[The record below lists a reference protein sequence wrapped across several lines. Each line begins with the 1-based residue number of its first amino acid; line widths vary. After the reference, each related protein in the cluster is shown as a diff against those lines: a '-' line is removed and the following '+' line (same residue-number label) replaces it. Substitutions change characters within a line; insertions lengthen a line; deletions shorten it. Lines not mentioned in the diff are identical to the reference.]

1 MGDNYTKLD
10 SYKEFSLDTEL
21 RASIR
26 LIEIGLGELQNLS
39 PSNNF
44 YHLPFQLLASGFERL
59 MKCHICYGH
68 HEKHESFPSF
78 KELKNAGHDLLE
90 LKSSILKDYFQIN
103 VIPLLQDDYNYLS
116 SDEDINQLLDILS
129 EFGKA
134 ARYYNLDIVTE
145 STKPIRNVE
154 EEWKAY
160 ETKIILAD
168 STLLRKSV
176 SFEESDEAQQI
187 VTRHIIILLERF
199 VGGLARQFTMGK
211 LGKKAQQH
219 SYVIFRYISMYND
232 KLGITDYRKGITTY
246 TSKERK
252 SHKRNI
258 IDALNRKFNSD
269 YKHKKVLKR
278 EFEGEWPFYVDSVII
293 ECRKSHWCIVTID
306 GRDYALNGSA
316 KSRYKLE
323 NPHDGGVAI
332 PGVGIGNLISITL
345 ELGKKQ

>member
-1 MGDNYTKLD
+1 MMEDFNKLD
-10 SYKEFSLDTEL
+10 IYKEFSLDTEL

-39 PSNNF
+39 PINDF

-90 LKSSILKDYFQIN
+90 LKASILNDYFKTNEID
-103 VIPLLQDDYNYLS
+103 LLQVDFDFLS
-116 SDEDINQLLDILS
+116 SDQDINQLLDILS

-145 STKPIRNVE
+145 STKPTRNVE

-160 ETKIILAD
+160 ETKIILTD
-168 STLLRKSV
+168 SELLRKSL
-176 SFEESDEAQQI
+176 SIDESDEVQQI
-187 VTRHIIILLERF
+187 ITRQIVILLERF
-199 VGGLARQFTMGK
+199 VSSLSRQFTLGR

-219 SYVIFRYISMYND
+219 SYVIFKYIGMTNE

-246 TSKERK
+246 TSRERK

-258 IDALNRKFNSD
+258 LDALKRKFKSN
-269 YKHKKVLKR
+269 YKHKKITR
-278 EFEGEWPFYVDSVII
+278 NEFNGEWPFYVDSIII

-323 NPHDGGVAI
+323 NPHEGGVAI
-332 PGVGIGNLISITL
+332 PGVGIGNFISMAL
-345 ELGKKQ
+345 ELGK